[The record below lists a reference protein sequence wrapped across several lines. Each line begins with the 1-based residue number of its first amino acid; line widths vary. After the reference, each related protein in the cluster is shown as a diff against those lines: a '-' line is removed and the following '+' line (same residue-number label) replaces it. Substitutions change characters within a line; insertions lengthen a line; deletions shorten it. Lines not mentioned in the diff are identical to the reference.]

1 MTWEPTPAG
10 VVCLSMIVRDEAVV
24 IEHALD
30 FGHNRWSS
38 CGWRAVP
45 LTICCCSTLI

>member
-10 VVCLSMIVRDEAVV
+10 VVCLSMIVRDEAAV
-24 IEHALD
+24 IERALD
-30 FGHNRWSS
+30 FGHNRSELM
-38 CGWRAVP
+38 RLARVP